1 MGDKEFNVAA
11 RAASS
16 VLGATA
22 AAAAPGL
29 LGATTASPAPGVE
42 AAGHAMIR
50 AQERQLCTNRL
61 FRTPGV
67 FPRHQIIRVGTNERL
82 FRGLSLRR
90 DLGSTKGRV
99 SGASGASWEL
109 ERLRCSGA
117 WMRPRRGIS
126 KTARGR
132 AAALPAAAPVTLLRK
147 EHHNPY
153 LHPYT
158 PARPYH

>member
-67 FPRHQIIRVGTNERL
+67 FPRHQIIRVGTNARL
-82 FRGLSLRR
+82 FRGVDLRR
-90 DLGSTKGRV
+90 DLGAESL
-99 SGASGASWEL
+99 SLA
-109 ERLRCSGA
+109 
-117 WMRPRRGIS
+117 MRRS
-126 KTARGR
+126 
-132 AAALPAAAPVTLLRK
+132 AALPGGTDGVFQRG
-147 EHHNPY
+147 
-153 LHPYT
+153 
-158 PARPYH
+158 